1 MSDSRRLRVLD
12 AAEDFAAATLQV
24 AQLVRAHRAPG
35 VRGQLVRAAA
45 SVAANIAEAS
55 GLGTDRNFKRQLRL
69 ALASANECGSHL
81 RILKRTEALDFMSHA
96 RCETKRIA
104 VCKMLTSLICRLE
117 EDEARELD
125 ARHNRRRASPDD
137 SSG

>member
-12 AAEDFAAATLQV
+12 AAEDFAAITLQA
-24 AQLVRAHRAPG
+24 AQHVRAHLAPG

-55 GLGTDRNFKRQLRL
+55 GLGTDKNFKRQLRL

-81 RILKRTEALDFMSHA
+81 RILKRTGALEPVTQN
-96 RCETKRIA
+96 RCETKRVT
-104 VCKMLTSLICRLE
+104 VCKMLVALIRRLE
-117 EDEARELD
+117 EDEARD
-125 ARHNRRRASPDD
+125 IDQQWDRRNRHQSD
-137 SSG
+137 